1 MDVFLS
7 AALGSDDESVL
18 IAPARAVTV
27 RTLAISET
35 PRSLCQIQADE
46 DDYEWVC
53 EWARRLTPQHL
64 QRWLFGF
71 RSRMVALQEG
81 IVSLSYAEAAGCLL
95 LLLASESA
103 RREASEGNLWPTVRR
118 RFSDSAR
125 RLLFDAQGQPK
136 REFKDALEGAAR
148 KLSLR
153 HIFGVAGTHNYYISV
168 YLQFGFTRKGMER
181 LPHWLAGQPASEA
194 VSHLLGYAEDPGGSC
209 RSDSF
214 ASLWDI
220 LRSYRRNNV
229 TEANT
234 RRTLSRSP
242 WVLPDWLDDLIEQAV
257 QSRQIP
263 DRELGDDSFEPLPP
277 TFLAETKLQWD
288 LPANPVFTTEVVNLA
303 DFDLTS
309 DRYQVIMGNDRL
321 ATLLRNEGGHY
332 TATSERVTLPSET
345 ADFTVALGDDNGTVV
360 GNQLLQ
366 LWDPDED
373 VELFDLAT
381 GNRLNAYDALRSP
394 NKDYGLLVS
403 TDLRVEPLGL
413 QFDTVGTGDHAKRL
427 YLLQAGENRTVRV
440 TLPGT
445 GGEASEFWNSEI
457 NGGLRAK
464 PSEPGWAVL
473 VDTSIFPQGPEY
485 LGRRRSIRI
494 TVPDSHIAVQYVR
507 VGGMPLDCAPGG
519 DRVYRTDEF
528 DIFRSI
534 SAAGPHRIKVKLG
547 LRRGT
552 ERTTVERDCFANA
565 YGVMRASGDGWEV
578 VNPQEKLSKNDT
590 SRYTYRLVMAGT
602 ETQVSDLALM
612 EGSVF
617 LRRAWSRP
625 QGLGELGGYGAPLEI
640 RAPYNP
646 FDDGNSLV
654 IASEVRNTGIL
665 ANAAKGE
672 AGELC
677 LRFRDP
683 LEPGRGHEI
692 VLWPIGALPLT
703 CRAVDVVIHQ
713 GAEWRLP
720 GVEYPGEHCCVA
732 VSYAGVLIGSSWPDR
747 VVNINVDDEDSALTT
762 AAMLR
767 WLHAPIVAP
776 GWLEASRSFAH
787 RYPAQVLAAW
797 LGEEGLHDGLFH
809 GVGSNEQWGAAVRR
823 TFAGWNPDLEVAEE
837 IINTLAKGHS
847 DEDVVLESLLL
858 LLRESPLLMGRVAR
872 AWLASASGPDRRQ
885 SGRVKRDLIAR
896 LRFLIADV
904 PEESVRPFL
913 MELWHQGELE
923 EEPQP
928 DPLSDFE
935 KQQSEQDKRRE
946 LLDDSASAMGVD
958 PGHVASVIEK
968 VLGPLDY
975 EALEYLDQNNAET
988 ALNVRPFREV
998 LGLRILASLNNGV

>member
-1 MDVFLS
+1 MDVFRS
-7 AALGSDDESVL
+7 VASGSNDDSVL
-18 IAPARAVTV
+18 IAPARAVAI
-27 RTLAISET
+27 RALAVSET

-53 EWARRLTPQHL
+53 EWAGRLTPQQL

-81 IVSLSYAEAAGCLL
+81 IVSLSYAEAGGCLL
-95 LLLASESA
+95 LLLATESA
-103 RREASEGNLWPTVRR
+103 RREASEGSLWPTVRR

-136 REFKDALEGAAR
+136 REFKDALEGATR

-153 HIFGVAGTHNYYISV
+153 HIFGIAGTHNYYVSV

-181 LPHWLAGQPASEA
+181 LPYWLAGQPATEA
-194 VSHLLGYAEDPGGSC
+194 VAHLLGYAEDTGGSC
-209 RSDSF
+209 RSESF
-214 ASLWDI
+214 ASLWDT

-229 TEANT
+229 SEANA
-234 RRTLSRSP
+234 RRALSQSP
-242 WVLPDWLDDLIEQAV
+242 WVLPDWLDDLIEQAAK
-257 QSRQIP
+257 SRQIP

-277 TFLAETKLQWD
+277 TFLAEPNLQWR
-288 LPANPVFTTEVVNLA
+288 LPDGPVFTTELVNLA
-303 DFDLTS
+303 DFDLQS
-309 DRYQVIMGNDRL
+309 DRYQVVMGSDRL
-321 ATLLRNEGGHY
+321 ATLLRNDGGHY
-332 TATSERVTLPSET
+332 TATSERVTLPSVT
-345 ADFTVALGDDNGTVV
+345 ADFAVALDDDNGNVV
-360 GNQLLQ
+360 ASQLLQ
-366 LWDPDED
+366 LWDPEED

-381 GNRLNAYDALRSP
+381 GDRLNAYDALRSP

-403 TDLRVEPLGL
+403 TDLRVEPSGL
-413 QFDTVGTGDHAKRL
+413 QFETVGTGDHAKWL
-427 YLLQAGENRTVRV
+427 YLLQAGDNRTVRV

-445 GGEASEFWNSEI
+445 GGEANEFWNSEI

-464 PSEPGWAVL
+464 PPEPGWAAL
-473 VDTSIFPQGPEY
+473 VDTNIVPQGPES
-485 LGRRRSIRI
+485 LGRRRSIQV
-494 TVPDSHIAVQYVR
+494 TVPDSDVVVQYIR
-507 VGGMPLDCAPGG
+507 VGGTPLDYEPSG
-519 DRVYRTDEF
+519 DRVYQTQEF

-534 SAAGPHRIKVKLG
+534 SATRPHRMKVKLG
-547 LRRGT
+547 LRRGD

-565 YGVMRASGDGWEV
+565 YGVMRASADGWEV
-578 VNPQEKLSKNDT
+578 LNPQGKFSTHDA
-590 SRYTYRLVMAGT
+590 SRYTYRLVIAGT

-646 FDDGNSLV
+646 FDDDDSLV

-683 LEPGRGHEI
+683 LEPGRDHEI
-692 VLWPIGALPLT
+692 VLWTIGASPVT
-703 CRAVDVVIHQ
+703 CRAVDAVVHH
-713 GAEWRLP
+713 GTEWRLP

-732 VSYAGVLIGSSWPDR
+732 VSYAGVLIGALWPDG
-747 VVNINVDDEDSALTT
+747 VANINAYDADSALTT

-767 WLHAPIVAP
+767 WVHAPIVAP
-776 GWLEASRSFAH
+776 SWLEASRSFAQ
-787 RYPAQVLAAW
+787 RYSAQVLAAW
-797 LGEEGLHDGLFH
+797 LRDAGLPDGFFH
-809 GVGSNEQWGAAVRR
+809 GVGSSERWGAAVRK
-823 TFAGWNPDLEVAEE
+823 TFGGWNPDQEAAAE
-837 IINTLAKGHS
+837 IINTIGEAHS
-847 DEDVVLESLLL
+847 AGDMVSESLLL
-858 LLRESPLLMGRVAR
+858 LLREAPLLMGRVAR
-872 AWLASASGPDRRQ
+872 AWLASTSGPDRRQ
-885 SGRVKRDLIAR
+885 SERAKRALIQR

-913 MELWHQGELE
+913 MELWQQGELE

-935 KQQSEQDKRRE
+935 KQQSAQDKLRE
-946 LLDDSASAMGVD
+946 LLDEAASAMGVD
-958 PGHVASVIEK
+958 PGHVVNVIEK

-998 LGLRILASLNNGV
+998 LGLRILTSLNHGV

>member
-7 AALGSDDESVL
+7 VASGSDDDSVL

-27 RTLAISET
+27 KTLAISET
-35 PRSLCQIQADE
+35 PRSLCQIQPDE

-53 EWARRLTPQHL
+53 EWAGGLTPQHL

-95 LLLASESA
+95 LLLATESA
-103 RREASEGNLWPTVRR
+103 RRDASEGSLWPTVRR

-125 RLLFDAQGQPK
+125 RMLFDAQGQPK

-153 HIFGVAGTHNYYISV
+153 HIFGIAGTHNYYISV
-168 YLQFGFTRKGMER
+168 YLQFGFTQKGMER

-194 VSHLLGYAEDPGGSC
+194 EAHLLGYAEDTGGSC
-209 RSDSF
+209 RSESF
-214 ASLWDI
+214 ASLWDT

-229 TEANT
+229 TEANA

-242 WVLPDWLDDLIEQAV
+242 WVLPDWLDVLIEQAV

-263 DRELGDDSFEPLPP
+263 DREFGDDSFEPLPP
-277 TFLAETKLQWD
+277 TFLADTKLRWE
-288 LPANPVFTTEVVNLA
+288 LPANPAFTTEVVNLA

-321 ATLLRNEGGHY
+321 ATLLRNEDGHY
-332 TATSERVTLPSET
+332 TATSERVTLPSEA

-360 GNQLLQ
+360 ASQLLQ

-373 VELFDLAT
+373 VELFDLET
-381 GNRLNAYDALRSP
+381 GARLNAYDALRSP

-403 TDLRVEPLGL
+403 ADLMVEPSGL
-413 QFDTVGTGDHAKRL
+413 HFDTVGAGDHAKRL
-427 YLLQAGENRTVRV
+427 YLLQAGDNRKVLV
-440 TLPGT
+440 TLPGA
-445 GGEASEFWNSEI
+445 GAEASEFWNSEI
-457 NGGLRAK
+457 DAGLRAK
-464 PSEPGWAVL
+464 PPEPGWVAL
-473 VDTSIFPQGPEY
+473 VDTDIVPQGPER
-485 LGRRRSIRI
+485 LGRRRRIRI
-494 TVPDSHIAVQYVR
+494 TVPYSDIIVQYVR
-507 VGGMPLDCAPGG
+507 VGGTPLDCALEG
-519 DRVYRTDEF
+519 DRVYQTEEF
-528 DIFRSI
+528 DTYRSI
-534 SAAGPHRIKVKLG
+534 SAIGPHRIRVKLG
-547 LRRGT
+547 LRRGSELT
-552 ERTTVERDCFANA
+552 PVERDCFANA
-565 YGVMRASGDGWEV
+565 YGVMRASVDGWEV
-578 VNPQEKLSKNDT
+578 VNPQGKLSTNDT

-602 ETQVSDLALM
+602 EAQVSDLALM

-625 QGLGELGGYGAPLEI
+625 RGLGELGGYGAPLEI

-665 ANAAKGE
+665 ANAAKREG
-672 AGELC
+672 GELC
-677 LRFRDP
+677 LSFRDP

-692 VLWPIGALPLT
+692 VLWAIGVSPLI
-703 CRAVDVVIHQ
+703 CRAVDVVMHQ
-713 GAEWRLP
+713 GTEWRLL
-720 GVEYPGEHCCVA
+720 GVEYPSEHCCVA
-732 VSYAGVLIGSSWPDR
+732 VSYAGVLIGSWCPDR
-747 VVNINVDDEDSALTT
+747 VANIDVDNEDSALTT

-767 WLHAPIVAP
+767 WMHAPIVAP
-776 GWLEASRSFAH
+776 GWSEASRSFAH

-797 LGEEGLHDGLFH
+797 LCEEGLPDGLLH
-809 GVGSNEQWGAAVRR
+809 GIGSNEQWGAAVRK
-823 TFAGWNPDLEVAEE
+823 TFAGWNPALQAARD
-837 IINTLAKGHS
+837 IINNLGEGHS
-847 DEDVVLESLLL
+847 YGDVVFESLLL
-858 LLRESPLLMGRVAR
+858 LLREAPLLMGRVAR
-872 AWLASASGPDRRQ
+872 AWMASTSGPDQRQ
-885 SGRVKRDLIAR
+885 SERAKRDLIER
-896 LRFLIADV
+896 LRYLIADV

-913 MELWHQGELE
+913 MEQWQLGKLE
-923 EEPQP
+923 EEPQLE
-928 DPLSDFE
+928 PLSDFE
-935 KQQSEQDKRRE
+935 KQQSERDKMRE
-946 LLDDSASAMGVD
+946 LLDDAAEAMAVD
-958 PGHVASVIEK
+958 PGHVGNVIEK

-975 EALEYLDQNNAET
+975 EGLEYLDQNNAET